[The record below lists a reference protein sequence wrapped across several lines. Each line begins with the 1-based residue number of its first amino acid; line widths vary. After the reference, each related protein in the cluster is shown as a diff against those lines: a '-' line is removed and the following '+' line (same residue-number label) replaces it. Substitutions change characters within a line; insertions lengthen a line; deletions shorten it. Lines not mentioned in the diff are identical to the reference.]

1 MKTLFI
7 VGGVVVGVVLM
18 GAAFGT
24 LLAQCNGIQGWTI
37 ALGMVWFFFVVVR
50 FLKV

>member
-1 MKTLFI
+1 MKFFFI
-7 VGGVVVGVVLM
+7 AGGLTVGLVLTGM
-18 GAAFGT
+18 AFGM

-37 ALGMVWFFFVVVR
+37 ALGMVWFFAAGMR

>member
-7 VGGVVVGVVLM
+7 VGGIAVGVVLTGM
-18 GAAFGT
+18 AFGM
-24 LLAQCNGIQGWTI
+24 LLAQCSGLQGWTI
-37 ALGMVWFFFVVVR
+37 ALGMVWFALAGRR